1 MSVLGQI
8 LRSLQDS
15 QGGRLDPEK
24 VCVQL
29 VRACRHAEQHLAGLE
44 RQCRQLRQEQASLDD
59 DRTRLHQELDRQE
72 QAVLAALQARDQAQ
86 ARRLAAG
93 VAELEDRLA
102 GTGAAQAGIQ
112 KQLAYYQGRRL
123 QAERH
128 YHDLCRQLSMAK
140 VTSCVQKTMAAI
152 RRHPQVK
159 LLNARQAVRQIRARE
174 QALAQ
179 EAQPAETPGDSA
191 TACSHSAEQV
201 LARLQRQLDSR
212 P

>member
-15 QGGRLDPEK
+15 QDGRLDPDK

-29 VRACRHAEQHLAGLE
+29 VRACRHAEQHLAGLD
-44 RQCRQLRQEQASLDD
+44 RQCRQLRQEQASLDGSRNQQHHEI
-59 DRTRLHQELDRQE
+59 DRLE
-72 QAVLAALQARDQAQ
+72 QAALTALAAAESELARQ
-86 ARRLAAG
+86 LAVR
-93 VAELEDRLA
+93 VAELEEQLA
-102 GTGAAQAGIQ
+102 GTQLAQATIQ
-112 KQLAYYQGRRL
+112 RQLAYYQGRRL

-140 VTSCVQKTMAAI
+140 ATSCVQKTMAAI
-152 RRHPQVK
+152 RRNPQVK

-174 QALAQ
+174 QAQ
-179 EAQPAETPGDSA
+179 EQAAQPAETAAEDT
-191 TACSHSAEQV
+191 TADVHSADQV
-201 LARLQRQLDSR
+201 LARLQRQLDTR

>member
-15 QGGRLDPEK
+15 QDGGLDPDK

-44 RQCRQLRQEQASLDD
+44 RQYRQLRQELNSLDN
-59 DRTRLHQELDRQE
+59 DREALHLQLARQE
-72 QAVLAALQARDQAQ
+72 QAVIAALRAAEHEQARL
-86 ARRLAAG
+86 LATR
-93 VAELEDRLA
+93 VAELEDQR
-102 GTGAAQAGIQ
+102 TGNQTAQSA
-112 KQLAYYQGRRL
+112 KQRQLDYYQRRRL

-140 VTSCVQKTMAAI
+140 ATSCVQKTMAAI
-152 RRHPQVK
+152 RRHPQVQ
-159 LLNARQAVRQIRARE
+159 LLNAKQAVQQIRARE

-179 EAQPAETPGDSA
+179 ATSLAEEAPVQT
-191 TACSHSAEQV
+191 TAGVHSAEQV
-201 LARLQRQLDSR
+201 LARLQRQLDTR
-212 P
+212 Q

>member
-15 QGGRLDPEK
+15 QDGRLDPDK

-44 RQCRQLRQEQASLDD
+44 RQCRQLRREQAALDTG
-59 DRTRLHQELDRQE
+59 RAELQQAISRQE
-72 QAVLAALQARDQAQ
+72 QAVLAALNAQAQEQARQ
-86 ARRLAAG
+86 LAAR

-102 GTGAAQAGIQ
+102 NGRAEQTTSQR
-112 KQLAYYQGRRL
+112 QLDYYQRRRL

-140 VTSCVQKTMAAI
+140 ATSCVQKTMAAI

-179 EAQPAETPGDSA
+179 EAEERCDNAPVH
-191 TACSHSAEQV
+191 SHSVEQV
-201 LARLQRQLDSR
+201 LDRLRRQLDARS
-212 P
+212 